1 MFRFIEYSRV
11 LFDISKMLKLTS
23 ENLKESGLSRELS
36 TKVLKI
42 NETVSQ
48 VVSNDLFACLCFL
61 NAFLLSWELAL
72 LLSMYQI
79 FEVALNMNV
88 TWIKEQKRSVRL
100 EEFATISLDMQI
112 PNSFVVRVVAESISR
127 IERLSLISLWAI
139 IHFLM
144 TSPAFFLLLYLVGF
158 GVRGSLF
165 LSSRNVRPF
174 IPVRSSAGR
183 FFIARAF

>member
-61 NAFLLSWELAL
+61 NAFLLS
-72 LLSMYQI
+72 
-79 FEVALNMNV
+79 
-88 TWIKEQKRSVRL
+88 
-100 EEFATISLDMQI
+100 
-112 PNSFVVRVVAESISR
+112 
-127 IERLSLISLWAI
+127 
-139 IHFLM
+139 
-144 TSPAFFLLLYLVGF
+144 
-158 GVRGSLF
+158 
-165 LSSRNVRPF
+165 
-174 IPVRSSAGR
+174 
-183 FFIARAF
+183 